1 MQHQKTNPNKR
12 KEVVNM
18 KKILKTLSGVLAL
31 TLVLSS
37 TPSITAN
44 AALDPFLLQPAKIYT
59 YKDPMR
65 LGVEYTVTEVEQ
77 SNHIP
82 QRVDLTPEQIQG
94 LVASTLSVIPEIDD
108 PYGDGDLEL
117 SKRGLDAIP
126 YQPMSYTSTHSC
138 INYPNEYFSTQMVET
153 VNYLGDY
160 TIGGVLDPT
169 KLVYE
174 ASAGNGY
181 NEAGKELT
189 RQRKA
194 GIISYDE
201 WLSKLGTASN
211 GIDYQAYYRTT
222 YNYAIIVNGQNS
234 PTFNVGTNILAII
247 SPLGDRMYFDVFGLD
262 ANGNVYIPDGYHYY
276 NSLLN
281 ISYQEYKHNLGI
293 CRCTDSNAEGGQ
305 ALVLAR
311 QQANR
316 SIYIMPAEQP
326 VYACSLQT
334 LNLRYDSTLPKVE
347 EEDFNKVLQKI
358 NGKRYTPVTI
368 K

>member
-1 MQHQKTNPNKR
+1 
-12 KEVVNM
+12 M

-44 AALDPFLLQPAKIYT
+44 AAIDPFLTSRMAPDYSVDANGKVVPPETI
-59 YKDPMR
+59 
-65 LGVEYTVTEVEQ
+65 VEQ

-94 LVASTLSVIPEIDD
+94 LVACTLVVDQDIDEN
-108 PYGDGDLEL
+108 YKADGKGYILSDL
-117 SKRGLDAIP
+117 P
-126 YQPMSYTSTHSC
+126 CQPMYYHCVHSATDLT
-138 INYPNEYFSTQMVET
+138 PYFVGEMVEE

-169 KLVYE
+169 KVVYE
-174 ASAGNGY
+174 ARVMAGY

-194 GIISYDE
+194 GQITYNQ
-201 WLSKLGTASN
+201 WLSALGTADNSIN
-211 GIDYQAYYRTT
+211 YQAFYRTT

-281 ISYQEYKHNLGI
+281 ISYQQYKHNLGI
-293 CRCTDSNAEGGQ
+293 CRCTGTRDEQLRQSIANNA
-305 ALVLAR
+305 ALRLAR
-311 QQANR
+311 LHNLYIIPEGQEVLNIACDSDVENL
-316 SIYIMPAEQP
+316 IYQP
-326 VYACSLQT
+326 RDGIEVGFGVI
-334 LNLRYDSTLPKVE
+334 LR
-347 EEDFNKVLQKI
+347 KI
-358 NGKRYTPVTI
+358 NGSRYTPVTV

>member
-1 MQHQKTNPNKR
+1 
-12 KEVVNM
+12 M

-37 TPSITAN
+37 TNITAF
-44 AALDPFLLQPAKIYT
+44 AAIDPFLLQVEPEKYD
-59 YKDPMR
+59 KD
-65 LGVEYTVTEVEQ
+65 GIIIHETIVEK

-94 LVASTLSVIPEIDD
+94 LVASTLSVIPEIDNTQG
-108 PYGDGDLEL
+108 YLTIEKL
-117 SKRGLDAIP
+117 GLNEIP
-126 YQPMSYTSTHSC
+126 YQPMSYTSRHSTN
-138 INYPNEYFSTQMVET
+138 NYFTPYFRASMGET

-169 KLVYE
+169 KVVYE
-174 ASAGNGY
+174 AAVGTGY
-181 NEAGKELT
+181 NDEGTLLD
-189 RQRKA
+189 RQRAK
-194 GIISYDE
+194 GIISYNE
-201 WLSKLGTASN
+201 WISKVGTAWNSLR
-211 GIDYQAYYRTT
+211 YQAYYRTT

-358 NGKRYTPVTI
+358 NGKRYTPVVI

>member
-65 LGVEYTVTEVEQ
+65 LGVEYTVTEVEP

-94 LVASTLSVIPEIDD
+94 LVDSTLSVIPEIDD

-117 SKRGLDAIP
+117 EKLGLNNIP

-169 KLVYE
+169 KVVYE

-247 SPLGDRMYFDVFGLD
+247 SPLGDRMYFDIFGLD

-281 ISYQEYKHNLGI
+281 ISYTEVKHKLGI
-293 CRCTDSNAEGGQ
+293 CKCTEKPSMVNESAATTQMRINSKLSCYPNITEWELNAKCITE
-305 ALVLAR
+305 AL
-311 QQANR
+311 N
-316 SIYIMPAEQP
+316 IKY
-326 VYACSLQT
+326 Y
-334 LNLRYDSTLPKVE
+334 RYD
-347 EEDFNKVLQKI
+347 EDSWDTILQKI